1 VALAWVT
8 LSYIIH
14 FVGHYLHHERVGH
27 MDQNDLLRD
36 LDDFMTRH
44 GFSDSTFGLRATGD
58 GHLIKRIRDG
68 RAIRR
73 SSIVKI
79 RRFMARYEID
89 AA

>member
-1 VALAWVT
+1 
-8 LSYIIH
+8 
-14 FVGHYLHHERVGH
+14 
-27 MDQNDLLRD
+27 MNPNNDELLRE
-36 LDDFMTRH
+36 LDRFLERH

-58 GHLIKRIRDG
+58 GHLVRRIRDG

>member
-1 VALAWVT
+1 MNRNIELLA
-8 LSYIIH
+8 
-14 FVGHYLHHERVGH
+14 E
-27 MDQNDLLRD
+27 
-36 LDDFMTRH
+36 LDRFLDRH
-44 GFSDSTFGLRATGD
+44 GFADTQFGILATGD

>member
-1 VALAWVT
+1 
-8 LSYIIH
+8 
-14 FVGHYLHHERVGH
+14 
-27 MDQNDLLRD
+27 MNPNDDLLRE
-36 LDDFMTRH
+36 LDRFLERH

-58 GHLIKRIRDG
+58 GHLVRRIRDG
-68 RAIRR
+68 RAIIRR

>member
-1 VALAWVT
+1 
-8 LSYIIH
+8 
-14 FVGHYLHHERVGH
+14 
-27 MDQNDLLRD
+27 MNPNDDLLRE

-73 SSIVKI
+73 STIVKVK
-79 RRFMARYEID
+79 RFVARHEID